1 MKRFKTPIL
10 LFSLGVI
17 SVIASAIADY
27 YTNGNWFAR
36 SGSILTFTSVLSNF
50 IITSIKR
57 KEIISVLEGSKDKKE
72 KANKLRTKDTE
83 YKSMQFVAFT
93 LGLIGT
99 IIWGYGD
106 LLF

>member
-1 MKRFKTPIL
+1 MKRFKIPIL
-10 LFSLGVI
+10 LFSLGII
-17 SVIASAIADY
+17 SVFASVVADY

-50 IITSIKR
+50 IITSVKR
-57 KEIISVLEGSKDKKE
+57 KEIVSILESGFDKKE
-72 KANKLRTKDTE
+72 KASKIKTKDVI
-83 YKSMQFVAFT
+83 YKSMQLIAFT

-106 LLF
+106 LVF